1 VFNNYTKLNIKEK
14 AKNRDIY
21 KEIKDIYQL

>member
-14 AKNRDIY
+14 EKNRDIY